1 MTEEERLEDEALK
14 KCIQEAYGC
23 SDEQLLAEL
32 DELEAT
38 ISDSDFPGAEERIY
52 QKLLARA
59 AEEESAKQEEN
70 RPSDTAELVS
80 AGMPPAAPVRLPD
93 GAGEKRSRF
102 GKKKV
107 FLVAALAAAF
117 VAMLGVTAIGG
128 KSYFHRMR
136 ASDQG
141 IILNNSNNLV
151 ATGKLAEA
159 YKVAEEYLDMPI
171 MKLGYLPS
179 VFKFSKIQLEENR
192 ATFFF
197 DYNDQVVHFTQEIG
211 DGESSIG
218 INSDRKNNSDEDYV
232 YNDWIKKDIY
242 IDQEILENGIN
253 GYSAVIRI
261 EKRIY
266 RIVGQIEKEEM
277 EKIVKHLNFF

>member
-38 ISDSDFPGAEERIY
+38 ISDSDFPGAEERIC

-59 AEEESAKQEEN
+59 AEEESAKQEES
-70 RPSDTAELVS
+70 RPSDIIEPVS

-107 FLVAALAAAF
+107 FLVAVLAAAF

-128 KSYFHRMR
+128 KSYFFRIR
-136 ASDQG
+136 ISRNG
-141 IILNNSNNLV
+141 IIINNDQHVEYAGNLETAYNKIEEELGINAIKLN
-151 ATGKLAEA
+151 
-159 YKVAEEYLDMPI
+159 
-171 MKLGYLPS
+171 YLPS
-179 VFKFSKIQLEENR
+179 DMKFDSLVLEKDRAVLNFSYGENMLYVIQMKKEVKTSLAAKTDR
-192 ATFFF
+192 IKRG
-197 DYNDQVVHFTQEIG
+197 VVH
-211 DGESSIG
+211 
-218 INSDRKNNSDEDYV
+218 
-232 YNDWIKKDIY
+232 NDWLNTNIEYSSNTTELGQKEYEAILIRENELYYIFGVTDEEEFINILKK
-242 IDQEILENGIN
+242 IN
-253 GYSAVIRI
+253 FY
-261 EKRIY
+261 
-266 RIVGQIEKEEM
+266 
-277 EKIVKHLNFF
+277 

>member
-32 DELEAT
+32 DELEAI
-38 ISDSDFPGAEERIY
+38 ISDSDFPGAEERIC

-102 GKKKV
+102 RKKKV
-107 FLVAALAAAF
+107 FLVAVLAAAF

-128 KSYFHRMR
+128 KSYFFNVNKQQH
-136 ASDQG
+136 Q
-141 IILNNSNNLV
+141 IINNSNNLKI
-151 ATGKLAEA
+151 GGELESA
-159 YKVAEEYLDMPI
+159 YKEAEKQLNMPI
-171 MKLGYLPS
+171 LKLGYIPLD
-179 VFKFSKIQLEENR
+179 FRFQELQMEEKR
-192 ATFFF
+192 AIFFF
-197 DYNDQVVHFTQEIG
+197 EYNGQIIHFVQEERAKEI
-211 DGESSIG
+211 SLG
-218 INSDRKNNSDEDYV
+218 INSDRVETEESLYNEWIRKNV
-232 YNDWIKKDIY
+232 Y
-242 IDQEILENGIN
+242 IDSEALEGGKT
-253 GYSAVIRI
+253 GYSAVISI
-261 EKRIY
+261 ENKIY
-266 RIVGQIEKEEM
+266 RIVGQMEKEEM
-277 EKIVKHLNFF
+277 EKIVKNLNFY

>member
-32 DELEAT
+32 DELEAI

-128 KSYFHRMR
+128 KSYFFRIHESRN
-136 ASDQG
+136 G
-141 IILNNSNNLV
+141 VVIN
-151 ATGKLAEA
+151 
-159 YKVAEEYLDMPI
+159 
-171 MKLGYLPS
+171 
-179 VFKFSKIQLEENR
+179 
-192 ATFFF
+192 
-197 DYNDQVVHFTQEIG
+197 NDQNVEYVGTLDAAYEKIENELGIRAIRLNYIPAKMIFDTAELEKDRAVLNFSQGENVLYVLLMKKEIKTSLSANTDRIKQG
-211 DGESSIG
+211 VIYNKWLDIDIEYSS
-218 INSDRKNNSDEDYV
+218 NV
-232 YNDWIKKDIY
+232 T
-242 IDQEILENGIN
+242 ENGQREYEAILIQGN
-253 GYSAVIRI
+253 EFYYIFG
-261 EKRIY
+261 
-266 RIVGQIEKEEM
+266 IVEEKEFTNIL
-277 EKIVKHLNFF
+277 KNISFY

>member
-38 ISDSDFPGAEERIY
+38 ISDSDFPGAEERIC

-59 AEEESAKQEEN
+59 AEEDSTKQEEN
-70 RPSDTAELVS
+70 RSSETVTPVS

-107 FLVAALAAAF
+107 FLVAVLAAAF

-128 KSYFHRMR
+128 KSYFFRLR
-136 ASDQG
+136 ETDRG

-151 ATGKLAEA
+151 VIDKLAEA
-159 YKVAEEYLDMPI
+159 YEVAEKHLNMPI
-171 MKLGYLPS
+171 MKLGYLP
-179 VFKFSKIQLEENR
+179 VHFEFMEIQLEENR
-192 ATFFF
+192 VIFSFN
-197 DYNDQVVHFTQEIG
+197 YNDHTVHFTQEK
-211 DGESSIG
+211 GEKETSLG
-218 INSDRKNNSDEDYV
+218 INSDREYLEHGIK
-232 YNDWIKKDIY
+232 NDWLRKKIY
-242 IDQEILENGIN
+242 IDQEILENGEA
-253 GYSAVIRI
+253 GYSATICIDNRV
-261 EKRIY
+261 Y
-266 RIVGQIEKEEM
+266 RIVGQMEKEEL
-277 EKIVKHLNFF
+277 ERILKNLNFF

>member
-59 AEEESAKQEEN
+59 VEEESANQEEN
-70 RPSDTAELVS
+70 RPSDTVTPVS

-102 GKKKV
+102 RKKKV
-107 FLVAALAAAF
+107 FLVAVLAAAF

-136 ASDQG
+136 TNNRG
-141 IILNNSNNLV
+141 IILNNSKNV
-151 ATGKLAEA
+151 IAVGKLGEA
-159 YKVAEEYLDMPI
+159 YNDAEKHLDMPI
-171 MKLGYLPS
+171 MKLGYLPTH
-179 VFKFSKIQLEENR
+179 FDFSKINIEKNR
-192 ATFFF
+192 VTFFF
-197 DYNDQVVHFTQEIG
+197 NYNDQIVHFTQEIG
-211 DGESSIG
+211 ETETSLG
-218 INSDRKNNSDEDYV
+218 INSDRDHIEHTITNE
-232 YNDWIKKDIY
+232 WLQQEIY
-242 IDQEILENGIN
+242 IDQEILENGATA
-253 GYSAVIRI
+253 YSATICI
-261 EKRIY
+261 ENRIY
-266 RIVGQIEKEEM
+266 RIIGQIEMEEM
-277 EKIVKHLNFF
+277 EKIVKNLNFY